1 MMKTSPFEAQPPAR
15 KRLLRSVALALAG
28 ALVILVTFVLPA
40 EYSVDPT
47 GAGGLLG
54 LTALSEPTRTLQIK
68 DVTGGNERY
77 REFKVPEAG
86 DPIPLPNPGV
96 FQGKS
101 TPPRAAS
108 KTIRLQSGEAT
119 EVKVRLEVGQVTLYA
134 WHITGGDVYTDF
146 HGHESN
152 AADDVFVRYEEQQ
165 SGKQGNGS
173 LVAPFTGEHGW
184 YWLNISE
191 GPVDVV
197 LNVSG
202 YYQDLVDYGVFN
214 N

>member
-1 MMKTSPFEAQPPAR
+1 MKTSPFESQPPAP

-28 ALVILVTFVLPA
+28 ALVILVMFVLPA

-47 GAGGLLG
+47 GVGGVLG
-54 LTALSEPTRTLQIK
+54 LTALNTPTRTLQIK

-77 REFKVPEAG
+77 REIEVPEVG
-86 DPIPLPNPGV
+86 EPIALPNPSV

-101 TPPRAAS
+101 TPPRSAS
-108 KTIRLQSGEAT
+108 KTIQLQPGKAT
-119 EVKVRLEVGQVTLYA
+119 EIKVVLDVGQVALYA
-134 WHITGGDVYTDF
+134 WRVTGGDVYTDF
-146 HGHESN
+146 HGHESG

-165 SGKQGNGS
+165 SGRGGNGS

-184 YWLNISE
+184 YWLNVSD

-197 LNVSG
+197 VNVSG
-202 YYQDLVDYGVFN
+202 YYADLVDYGVFDN
-214 N
+214 